1 MSDAPRLAAFR
12 QASVDVT
19 GMRAR
24 NRTYVLQL
32 IWRARELSRAE
43 LARQTGMSR
52 SAVSSI
58 VADLLDAGLV
68 VETGE
73 GASSGGRRPIQLQF
87 RDDACVIAGLDIGA
101 THVACALTNLRGQVV
116 AWRHV
121 HLDARG
127 QPAEALAQCVA
138 LVDDCL
144 ESRELTRDRL
154 AGLGVAVPSPV
165 DPRTQGRL
173 APMILPSWAQVDVEA
188 ALRAHFELPIVID
201 NDANLGAVAERWW
214 GAGRGGEDLAYIKLG
229 TGVGGGHILNG
240 EIYRG
245 AHGIAGEL
253 SHLSLGSDGPPCVC
267 GQRGCLVRHLGAD
280 ALREKASARRAE
292 FPATLL
298 ASADFSLADLTRA
311 AHAGDALALS
321 LARDAARDLGAAL
334 VSLLN
339 LLNPEIVVLGGQ
351 LALLGDLLLEPTRAY
366 VRQRTLWPVVG
377 ETPIVISGLGQ
388 RGIAL
393 GAATAL
399 LAELLKA
406 PELMPGASQWVAA

>member
-1 MSDAPRLAAFR
+1 
-12 QASVDVT
+12 
-19 GMRAR
+19 
-24 NRTYVLQL
+24 
-32 IWRARELSRAE
+32 
-43 LARQTGMSR
+43 
-52 SAVSSI
+52 
-58 VADLLDAGLV
+58 
-68 VETGE
+68 
-73 GASSGGRRPIQLQF
+73 
-87 RDDACVIAGLDIGA
+87 
-101 THVACALTNLRGQVV
+101 
-116 AWRHV
+116 
-121 HLDARG
+121 
-127 QPAEALAQCVA
+127 
-138 LVDDCL
+138 
-144 ESRELTRDRL
+144 
-154 AGLGVAVPSPV
+154 V

-173 APMILPSWAQVDVEA
+173 APMILPAWAQVDVEA
-188 ALRAHFELPIVID
+188 ALRAHFDLPIVID

-298 ASADFSLADLTRA
+298 ASANFSLADLTRA